1 MAAGLAAGTAGTN
14 IASNASRGIQDVG
27 ENSSK
32 HIYNCSW
39 RGAAAEK
46 ARIQAKEDKA
56 AMKDK
61 ARQEKYMNKLEVP
74 KSEMKQVMEE
84 YQKYRQSGITDDDII
99 IGAMKADEDEFG
111 RGRANDERILLAA
124 IANETGRDNKKI
136 KEYGER
142 LKELGLS
149 DNDVK
154 KFTDG
159 VRNIHKM
166 I

>member
-1 MAAGLAAGTAGTN
+1 
-14 IASNASRGIQDVG
+14 
-27 ENSSK
+27 
-32 HIYNCSW
+32 
-39 RGAAAEK
+39 
-46 ARIQAKEDKA
+46 
-56 AMKDK
+56 
-61 ARQEKYMNKLEVP
+61 
-74 KSEMKQVMEE
+74 
-84 YQKYRQSGITDDDII
+84 
-99 IGAMKADEDEFG
+99 MKADEDKFG

-154 KFTDG
+154 KFTDE
-159 VRNIHKM
+159 VRSIHKL

>member
-1 MAAGLAAGTAGTN
+1 MAAGLAAGTAGEN
-14 IASNASRGIQDVG
+14 IASNASRGIQDIG
-27 ENSSK
+27 EKAVSTYTTAAK
-32 HIYNCSW
+32 
-39 RGAAAEK
+39 GADAEK
-46 ARIQAKEDKA
+46 ARIKAKEDKA

-61 ARQEKYMNKLEVP
+61 ARQEKYMNKLDVP
-74 KSEMKQVMEE
+74 KSEIKQVMED

-99 IGAMKADEDEFG
+99 IGAMKADRDKFG
-111 RGRANDERILLAA
+111 DGRANDERILLAA

-149 DNDVK
+149 EDDVK
-154 KFTDG
+154 KFTNE